1 MPAPSPHPQPRCM
14 SLLDKPSQLE
24 EFFDCPT
31 VKALGDPSH
40 SPCHLCDAPFAAL
53 LPWAWPTL
61 SPSLR
66 SSCSRGRISLF
77 KDMLRGFHKKQDLS
91 AQPHVDV
98 IEGLLSPRPHP
109 VWKGCRG
116 ERQGS
121 LGKHMGATLAEFLGG
136 PSVRS
141 GPAISLPLFFHPL
154 PSLWLALL
162 PWSRSSVCIS

>member
-1 MPAPSPHPQPRCM
+1 M
-14 SLLDKPSQLE
+14 SLLDKSNQLE
-24 EFFDCPT
+24 EFFDCP
-31 VKALGDPSH
+31 AAEAPGDPSR
-40 SPCHLCDAPFAAL
+40 SLCHLCDAPFAAR

-66 SSCSRGRISLF
+66 HSCSTGRVSLF
-77 KDMLRGFHKKQDLS
+77 MLRGFCKKQDLS
-91 AQPHVDV
+91 AQSYVHMID
-98 IEGLLSPRPHP
+98 GLLSLRPHP
-109 VWKGCRG
+109 ACKGCRG

-121 LGKHMGATLAEFLGG
+121 LGKRMGATLAEFLGG
-136 PSVRS
+136 PNVRS